1 MELSRNEVSDLIA
14 HSPGRFEVMGF
25 GRTELMYT
33 RDPGLESGAIVD
45 EKEAS
50 FPVYRD
56 RRGFAHILN
65 SVDLFLLDS
74 VEELGRSGVQSIG
87 LDLRKRPPVLAKAVG
102 QYIRQPDPKLRAKLE
117 EMCGGFIYGL
127 YRRGL

>member
-1 MELSRNEVSDLIA
+1 
-14 HSPGRFEVMGF
+14 
-25 GRTELMYT
+25 MYS
-33 RDPGLESGAIVD
+33 RDPGLPSGSIKD

-56 RRGFAHILN
+56 KRGFVHILN

-74 VEELGRSGVQSIG
+74 VEELGRSGVMSLGI
-87 LDLRKRPPVLAKAVG
+87 DLRKRPPVLAKALG
-102 QYIRQPDPKLRAKLE
+102 EYIRRPDPKLRSKIE
-117 EMCGGFIYGL
+117 EMCGGFTYGL